1 MTEIS
6 APELAVSYP
15 PQSAFFINS
24 NNQRIEVI
32 DAFNKSMKMTFAGGA
47 PADAFGRLR
56 TVDPRTLGDYK
67 ITYIDSTDYTQSLTS
82 TADIT
87 FDFNKSVAFL
97 TTGASGGTAIQQ
109 SKMYHNYSPGKSQ
122 LILMSFTMGAAVEN
136 CTKRVGYFDDKN
148 GLFFEQDGDGDL
160 SFKIRSDTSG
170 SVDDDVFN
178 QADWNGEDVSWLDIT
193 KSQLLF
199 IDFQWL
205 GVGRVRFGFVHE
217 DSFVVAHTSYHSNEL
232 EIPYM
237 RNPNLPVRFEI
248 SGGIDATLTQ
258 ICSTVFSEGGYAEIG
273 NDFAAATTAS
283 KTVGTTASPVVAIR
297 LKNSFN
303 GFDNRGYIRYLAT
316 NVVSSG
322 QTIEF
327 EVAKLES
334 STTSSI
340 SGGTWTSV
348 GTSSLAEYNIGATS
362 FSGGVF
368 IVAGFV
374 VSGGV
379 GAGFVRGVSSD
390 DGSNLAKKTFIA
402 QNFDSTDSEVF
413 VITAKTFSGTSS
425 VLASLQ
431 WREIY

>member
-1 MTEIS
+1 
-6 APELAVSYP
+6 VSEQINNYP
-15 PQSAFFINS
+15 PQSAYFIDTDNR
-24 NNQRIEVI
+24 RIDVI
-32 DAFNKSMKMTFAGGA
+32 DGFNQSLRMSFSGGA
-47 PADAFGRLR
+47 PADAFGRMR

-67 ITYIDSTDYTQSLTS
+67 ITYINGEDFNQLVTS
-82 TADIT
+82 TGEIT

-97 TTGASGGTAIQQ
+97 TTGAEGGTAIQQ
-109 SKMYHNYSPGKSQ
+109 TKMYHNYSPGKSQ
-122 LILMSFTMGAAVEN
+122 LVLISFTMGEPVSD

-148 GLFFEQDGDGDL
+148 GLFFEQADDGEL

-170 SVDDDVFN
+170 TPIEDTFSLE
-178 QADWNGEDVSWLDIT
+178 DWNGEDVSWLDIT

-205 GVGRVRFGFVHE
+205 GVGKVRFGFVHE
-217 DSFVVAHTSYHSNEL
+217 DNFVVAHTSYHSNETDV
-232 EIPYM
+232 PYL
-237 RNPNLPVRFEI
+237 RNPNLPVRLEI
-248 SGGIDATLTQ
+248 SGGINATLIQ

-273 NDFAAATTAS
+273 NDFVASTTVS
-283 KTVGTTASPVVAIR
+283 RTIGTTASPVVAIR

-316 NVVSSG
+316 NVVSIG

-327 EVAKLES
+327 EVVKLKS

-340 SGGTWTSV
+340 DGGTWISV
-348 GTSSLAEYNIGATS
+348 GSSSLAEYNIGVTS
-362 FSGGVF
+362 FSSGVP
-368 IVAGFV
+368 VAAGFV

-379 GAGFVRGVSSD
+379 GVGLVRGVSSD
-390 DGSNLAKKTFIA
+390 DGSNLARKTFIA

-413 VITAKTFSGTSS
+413 VITAKTFTGTSS
-425 VLASLQ
+425 VLASIQ